1 MSRSVEQLRLESERS
16 RAELATTVDHLRDRI
31 SDTAE
36 DIRHKVSPQ
45 HIKSEVSDY
54 FTQKAQ
60 GWVGA
65 LKQQAL
71 DNPMQAIA
79 AGTAV
84 AVPVLRLVR
93 GFPLP
98 LLMIG
103 AGLALTSKTVRDRA
117 AAAAAPAFDKG
128 QALLDSVTEQA
139 ATLRSGSEDI
149 VSSAQGQATR
159 MAADAQDRVSEIAGD
174 LRDKASQAANT
185 VTDRFWSGV
194 EAAKD
199 TVERARATAK
209 DTASAVKDAA
219 ANAPPK
225 AGQAIGDN
233 AALVAGLGL
242 AIGGIIAAALPKTKA
257 EARVVGQASDSL
269 RMAAGDVVQSGF
281 DAASEVTR
289 SAAGAATDALA
300 EADLGG
306 HASRLTKNMADTLKE
321 AADDAV
327 AAAFN
332 PSRTPNT

>member
-1 MSRSVEQLRLESERS
+1 
-16 RAELATTVDHLRDRI
+16 LATTVDDLKERL

-65 LKQQAL
+65 LKQQAM

-84 AVPVLRLVR
+84 AVPMLRLVR

-103 AGLALTSKTVRDRA
+103 AGLALTSKTARDRA
-117 AAAAAPAFDKG
+117 VEAAAPALDRGKE
-128 QALLDSVTEQA
+128 LLDTAADRADAFRSKSKDAISSVQS
-139 ATLRSGSEDI
+139 R
-149 VSSAQGQATR
+149 ATR
-159 MAADAQDRVSEIAGD
+159 LAADAQDAVTGVAED
-174 LRDKASQAANT
+174 LRDRAAEAT
-185 VTDRFWSGV
+185 SSVTDKFRSGV

-199 TVERARATAK
+199 TVERAR
-209 DTASAVKDAA
+209 SAAKDAA
-219 ANAPPK
+219 ASAPPK
-225 AGQAIGDN
+225 ARQAIGDN
-233 AALVAGLGL
+233 AALVAGLGI
-242 AIGGIIAAALPKTKA
+242 AIGGIIAAALPKTSA
-257 EARVVGQASDSL
+257 EAKVASDSL
-269 RMAAGDVVQSGF
+269 RRAAGEAVQSGF
-281 DAASEVTR
+281 DAASDMTR
-289 SAAGAATDALA
+289 SAASAAANAVT

-306 HASRLTKNMADTLKE
+306 HATRLTKNMADTLKE
-321 AADDAV
+321 AADDVV

-332 PSRTPNT
+332 PSRPPNT

>member
-1 MSRSVEQLRLESERS
+1 
-16 RAELATTVDHLRDRI
+16 LATTVDHLKERV

-45 HIKSEVSDY
+45 HIKSEVSEY

-65 LKQQAL
+65 LKQQAM

-84 AVPVLRLVR
+84 AVPMLRLAR

-117 AAAAAPAFDKG
+117 AVAAGPAMDKG
-128 QALLDSVTEQA
+128 RELLDTA
-139 ATLRSGSEDI
+139 AERAEALRSGTKDA
-149 VSSAQGQATR
+149 VSSAQSQATR
-159 MAADAQDRVSEIAGD
+159 MAADAQDAVTGVADD
-174 LRDKASQAANT
+174 LRDSAAQAT
-185 VTDRFWSGV
+185 SSVTDRFWSGM
-194 EAAKD
+194 ESAKD
-199 TVERARATAK
+199 TVERARSTAQ
-209 DTASAVKDAA
+209 DAASAVKDAA
-219 ANAPPK
+219 ASAPPK
-225 AGQAIGDN
+225 ARQAIGDN
-233 AALVAGLGL
+233 AALVAGLGI

-257 EARVVGQASDSL
+257 EAKIVGPASDGL
-269 RMAAGDVVQSGF
+269 RKAASEVVQSGF

-289 SAAGAATDALA
+289 SAAGAAADAVT

-321 AADDAV
+321 AADDV
-327 AAAFN
+327 VTAAFN

>member
-1 MSRSVEQLRLESERS
+1 MSRSVEELRRESERS
-16 RAELATTVDHLRDRI
+16 RAELATTVGDLKERL

-65 LKQQAL
+65 LKQQAM

-84 AVPVLRLVR
+84 AVPMLRLVR

-103 AGLALTSKTVRDRA
+103 AGLALTSKTARDRA
-117 AAAAAPAFDKG
+117 AAAAAPALDRGKE
-128 QALLDSVTEQA
+128 LLDTAADRADAFRSKSKDAISSVQ
-139 ATLRSGSEDI
+139 S
-149 VSSAQGQATR
+149 QATGL
-159 MAADAQDRVSEIAGD
+159 AADAQEAVTGVADD
-174 LRDKASQAANT
+174 LRDRAAEAT
-185 VTDRFWSGV
+185 SSVTDKFWSGV

-199 TVERARATAK
+199 TVERAR
-209 DTASAVKDAA
+209 SAAKDAA
-219 ANAPPK
+219 ASAPPK
-225 AGQAIGDN
+225 ARQAIGEN
-233 AALVAGLGL
+233 AALVAGLGI
-242 AIGGIIAAALPKTKA
+242 AIGGIIAAALPKTSA
-257 EARVVGQASDSL
+257 EAKVTGPASDSL
-269 RMAAGDVVQSGF
+269 RRAAGEAVQSGF
-281 DAASEVTR
+281 DAASDRTR
-289 SAAGAATDALA
+289 SAASAAASAVT

-306 HASRLTKNMADTLKE
+306 HATRLTKNMADTLKE

-332 PSRTPNT
+332 PSRPPNT

>member
-1 MSRSVEQLRLESERS
+1 MSRSVEQLRRELERN
-16 RAELATTVDHLRDRI
+16 RAELATTVNHLKERI

-54 FTQKAQ
+54 ISQKAQ

-79 AGTAV
+79 AGAAV
-84 AVPVLRLVR
+84 AVPMLRLGR
-93 GFPLP
+93 AFPLP

-103 AGLALTSKTVRDRA
+103 AGLALTSKTVRDRTA
-117 AAAAAPAFDKG
+117 EAAAPMIDKG
-128 QALLDSVTEQA
+128 REFLDA
-139 ATLRSGSEDI
+139 AAEHAEDFRSGATNA
-149 VSSAQGQATR
+149 VASARGHATGV
-159 MAADAQDRVSEIAGD
+159 AADAQDAVTGVVND
-174 LRDKASQAANT
+174 LRNKAADATNS
-185 VTDRFWSGV
+185 VTDRLKGGM

-199 TVERARATAK
+199 TVERARASAYN
-209 DTASAVKDAA
+209 TASAFKDAA

-225 AGQAIGDN
+225 ARQAIGDN
-233 AALVAGLGL
+233 AILVAGLGI
-242 AIGGIIAAALPKTKA
+242 AIGGIIAAALPKTQS
-257 EARVVGQASDSL
+257 EANVVGKASHSL
-269 RMAAGDVVQSGF
+269 KQAAGEVVQSGF

-289 SAAGAATDALA
+289 SAVGAAADAVA
-300 EADLGG
+300 DADLGG
-306 HASRLTKNMADTLKE
+306 HASRLTKNVADTLKE
-321 AADDAV
+321 AADDVV

>member
-1 MSRSVEQLRLESERS
+1 MSRSVEQLRSESERS
-16 RAELATTVDHLRDRI
+16 RAELATTVDQLRDRI

-65 LKQQAL
+65 LKQHAI
-71 DNPMQAIA
+71 DNPMHAIV

-84 AVPVLRLVR
+84 AVPMMRVAR

-98 LLMIG
+98 LLLIS
-103 AGLALTSKTVRDRA
+103 AGLVLTSKTVRDRA
-117 AAAAAPAFDKG
+117 SAAVAPTVDKG
-128 QALLDSVTEQA
+128 RELLESASERA
-139 ATLRSGSEDI
+139 ETLRSVSKDA
-149 VSSAQGQATR
+149 VSSAHGRATR
-159 MAADAQDRVSEIAGD
+159 LGADAQDTVTELAGN
-174 LRDKASQAANT
+174 LRDKAAQAANT

-194 EAAKD
+194 ETAKD
-199 TVERARATAK
+199 TVERARSTAM
-209 DTASAVKDAA
+209 DAAGAVKDAA
-219 ANAPPK
+219 ASAPPK

-233 AALVAGLGL
+233 AVLIAGLGL
-242 AIGGIIAAALPKTKA
+242 AIGGIIAAAIPKTKA
-257 EARVVGQASDSL
+257 EARVVGPVSDSL
-269 RMAAGDVVQSGF
+269 RKATNEVAQTGF

-289 SAAGAATDALA
+289 SAAGAATDAVA

-306 HASRLTKNMADTLKE
+306 HASRLTKNIVGTLKE